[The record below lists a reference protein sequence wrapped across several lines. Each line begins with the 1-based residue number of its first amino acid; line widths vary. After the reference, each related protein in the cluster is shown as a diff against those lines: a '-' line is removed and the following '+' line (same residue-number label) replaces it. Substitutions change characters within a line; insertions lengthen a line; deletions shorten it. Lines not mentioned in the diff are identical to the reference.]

1 MVTAKLVLVALPK
14 VFDGVT
20 EVRLVAYIQV
30 LTRLGLPYYYAHIVL
45 PLSLLGTSKLASVLS
60 KHPWIGPHVR
70 SRAGDYVLADSMLA
84 ILSRTTGLVQF
95 HGNIS
100 SNQSYFDYFKP
111 STIPAFPGMLVR
123 SDGGYT
129 LRECHAD
136 IGPPKHAS
144 ALTTAFNEL
153 TALRILTW
161 KCQGDFLNV
170 TNPSVLAASGG
181 P

>member
-1 MVTAKLVLVALPK
+1 MFAVTLETT
-14 VFDGVT
+14 FS
-20 EVRLVAYIQV
+20 Q
-30 LTRLGLPYYYAHIVL
+30 TRCSLFFHERGLSNFMA
-45 PLSLLGTSKLASVLS
+45 TS
-60 KHPWIGPHVR
+60 P
-70 SRAGDYVLADSMLA
+70 A
-84 ILSRTTGLVQF
+84 ISRTSIIL
-95 HGNIS
+95 
-100 SNQSYFDYFKP
+100 KP

-161 KCQGDFLNV
+161 KCQGYFLNV
-170 TNPSVLAASGG
+170 ANPYFLHGHLYVSGYQQALIGSPNKCIVLLCTDTDCNV
-181 P
+181 